1 MKLDEY
7 VSESGMLVEP
17 TKEES
22 SLNVMEVGELELDD
36 LVREL
41 YIMRFHFQ

>member
-1 MKLDEY
+1 MKLDED
-7 VSESGMLVEP
+7 VSESGILVEP
-17 TKEES
+17 TKGEL

-36 LVREL
+36 LVLEL

>member
-1 MKLDEY
+1 
-7 VSESGMLVEP
+7 MLVEP
-17 TKEES
+17 TKGEL

-36 LVREL
+36 LVLEL